1 MVFFESESWH
11 RMICRATI
19 WMTCNVKL
27 IKRES
32 PIILIVCCFC
42 ENAIMWAL
50 PKCSSCGARQ
60 FQFCIV
66 FRWSIFSFHW
76 SAPPS
81 LLSAGGDQQHGRLIG
96 RHGHFS
102 PASCLPRELVLPLGY
117 TLGTLPTGEKLMNEV
132 DWHSRISKKS
142 WNLKINCN
150 AMHCN
155 AAIQQPALS
164 ISARRHLRHLCDFNK
179 SQNWHRPPFVGCP
192 PVSKSPYLLSWGRD
206 IKWFDQTN
214 KHLIY
219 IY

>member
-1 MVFFESESWH
+1 
-11 RMICRATI
+11 MICRATI

-27 IKRES
+27 IKQES

-132 DWHSRISKKS
+132 DWHSRISKKNPETWKS
-142 WNLKINCN
+142 I
-150 AMHCN
+150 AMQCSN
-155 AAIQQPALS
+155 TAACTLHLS
-164 ISARRHLRHLCDFNK
+164 EEAFAA
-179 SQNWHRPPFVGCP
+179 
-192 PVSKSPYLLSWGRD
+192 PVWL
-206 IKWFDQTN
+206 Q
-214 KHLIY
+214 
-219 IY
+219 